1 MPYISTSPATNQVI
15 NTIPTIN
22 SQTLQTM
29 LKIAESTQKQWRI
42 FPLEERKTCTQKL
55 AQLFTEQREELAGL
69 ITVEMG
75 CPITQALAE
84 IDKCASMTSSFA
96 DNFEQWLTPEI
107 IETTPRNMQI
117 RFDPVGTLFHIA
129 PWNYPFYLALR
140 PIIPAILA
148 GNSALLKPASNVGMI
163 SAKIQE
169 LFEHA
174 GFPQGLMQTLFVDTS
189 MTEEIISHN
198 TVQVVSLI
206 GSERA
211 GSAVGAIAG
220 KYIKKTVM
228 ELGGNDP
235 MLVLKDANID
245 KVIEG
250 IMASRMRNCGQSCN
264 APKRIIIHQD
274 IYEEFATQLTAK
286 VASMI
291 IGDPSDP
298 KTQMGPISSLRAR
311 DEVLEMIN
319 QSKNLDAQ
327 VLYGGKAIEREG
339 FYIQPTILGDVTTNM
354 PVFIEE
360 CFGPVI
366 SLIKAS
372 TNEEIVELANNSKYG
387 LGASIWT
394 ANTEYAVSLIPR
406 IESGNVYINSVVRG
420 DPALPFGGVKKT
432 GFGREFSSYGIK
444 EFVNIKSVV
453 IG

>member
-1 MPYISTSPATNQVI
+1 MPYISINPATNQVI
-15 NTIPTIN
+15 NTIPTID
-22 SQTLQTM
+22 SQTLQTK
-29 LKIAESTQKQWRI
+29 LKTAQSTQKQWRTST
-42 FPLEERKTCTQKL
+42 LQDRKVCTQKL
-55 AQLFTEQREELAGL
+55 AQLFTDKREELARL
-69 ITVEMG
+69 ITIEMG

-84 IDKCASMTSSFA
+84 IDKCASMTNSFA
-96 DNFEQWLTPEI
+96 DNFELWLTPEI
-107 IETTPRNMQI
+107 VETTPRNMQI

-148 GNSALLKPASNVGMI
+148 GNSALLKPASNVGMVGD
-163 SAKIQE
+163 KIQE
-169 LFEHA
+169 LFEQA
-174 GFPQGLMQTLFVDTS
+174 GFPIGLMQTIFVDTS
-189 MTEEIISHN
+189 MTEEIISHD
-198 TVQVVSLI
+198 TVQVISLI

-220 KYIKKTVM
+220 KCIKKTVM

-235 MLVLKDANID
+235 MMVLADANIN

-274 IYEEFATQLTAK
+274 IYDSFTEKLTEK
-286 VASMI
+286 VSDII
-291 IGDPSDP
+291 IGDPTDP

-311 DEVLEMIN
+311 VEVLEMIN
-319 QSKNLDAQ
+319 QSKNLGAKI
-327 VLYGGKAIEREG
+327 LYGGQAIDREG
-339 FYIQPTILGDVTTNM
+339 IYVQPTILGDVTTNM
-354 PVFIEE
+354 PVFVEE

-372 TNEEIVELANNSKYG
+372 SNDEIIELANNSKYG
-387 LGASIWT
+387 LGSSIWT
-394 ANTEYAVSLIPR
+394 ADIEYAKSLVPR
-406 IESGNVYINSVVRG
+406 LESGNVYINSVVRG

-432 GFGREFSSYGIK
+432 GFGREFSNYGIK

-453 IG
+453 IS